1 MPGNPFYRSQAWR
14 KARAAFLATHPICS
28 VPGCDAR
35 ATDVDHVQTIRSG
48 GDALDPAG
56 FRAYCHQHHSQ
67 KTARRDRGAY
77 RRSDKPVVAH
87 GCTADGVPLD
97 PGHPWRKGAGGSNL

>member
-14 KARAAFLATHPICS
+14 KARAAFLATHPVCS

-35 ATDVDHVQTIRSG
+35 ATDVDHVRTIRSG

-56 FRAYCHQHHSQ
+56 FQAYCHPHHSQ
-67 KTARRDRGAY
+67 KTARTDRPRY
-77 RRSDKPVVAH
+77 RAGSRPVVAH
-87 GCTADGVPLD
+87 GCHPDGTPRD
-97 PGHPWRKGAGGSNL
+97 PGHPWRR

>member
-14 KARAAFLATHPICS
+14 KARAAFLASHPICC
-28 VPGCDAR
+28 VPGCGLSS
-35 ATDVDHVQTIRSG
+35 TDVDHARTIRSG

-67 KTARRDRGAY
+67 KTARRDRPSYQPTDRAI
-77 RRSDKPVVAH
+77 RAH
-87 GCTADGVPLD
+87 GCDASGTPRD
-97 PGHPWRKGAGGSNL
+97 PGHPWRR